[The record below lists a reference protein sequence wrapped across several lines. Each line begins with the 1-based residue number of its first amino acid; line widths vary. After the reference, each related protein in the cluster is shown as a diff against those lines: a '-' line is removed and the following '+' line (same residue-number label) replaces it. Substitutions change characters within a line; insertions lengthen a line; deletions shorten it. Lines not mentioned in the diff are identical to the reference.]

1 MPESIITTIA
11 AERGYSAAD
20 LSAALEALRRKQRIS
35 HPAGKF
41 DTARV
46 FHLEERCACCAGL
59 QRSSAKR
66 PYLEMR
72 HARSLTHV
80 AHLYDVPVLHVRRLV
95 KAFEQARKF
104 PLPAQHA
111 QGQLKVL
118 LSNILQPVAPR
129 GVEHR
134 KERPQA

>member
-1 MPESIITTIA
+1 MPERIIATIA

-20 LSAALEALRRKQRIS
+20 LSAALEAHRREQRIS

-41 DTARV
+41 DSAGV

-59 QRSSAKR
+59 RR
-66 PYLEMR
+66 PCPIYPYSEML

-80 AHLYDVPVLHVRRLV
+80 AHLYDVPVLHLQRLV
-95 KAFEQARKF
+95 KAFEVAMKF
-104 PLPAQHA
+104 PLPSQHA

-118 LSNILQPVAPR
+118 INNILRPVSPAR
-129 GVEHR
+129 LSCT
-134 KERPQA
+134 ERPKA